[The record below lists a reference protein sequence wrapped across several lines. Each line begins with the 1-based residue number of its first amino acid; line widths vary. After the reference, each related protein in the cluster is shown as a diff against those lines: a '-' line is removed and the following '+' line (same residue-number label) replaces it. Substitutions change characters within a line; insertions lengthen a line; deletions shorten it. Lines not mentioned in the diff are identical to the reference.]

1 MVPPPSHKV
10 SRVSW
15 YSGYRSS
22 KLTFPYGAFTLSGGS
37 FQNPSGS
44 SLLLN
49 AVHTPWCTHHGLGS
63 SAFARR
69 YLRNHY
75 CFLFLS
81 LLRCF
86 SSGGSR
92 LHTMDSCAVAA
103 GLLQQVSPFRDPRI
117 TGYLLLP
124 AAYRSLSRLSSALSA
139 KASTLR
145 SFCLTASCPLAY
157 GHAVGH
163 VLFIRMSSCFARL
176 SACACFFVD
185 TSLITCIHLGCLDIL
200 IRLECFVLY
209 VVFKVRSTM
218 FTDDR
223 VQACLITRFRR
234 EHCILCRRSS
244 EECEAFRTVGTK
256 PVCQS

>member
-1 MVPPPSHKV
+1 MGGGPPA
-10 SRVSW
+10 
-15 YSGYRSS
+15 
-22 KLTFPYGAFTLSGGS
+22 FPQGFTCLVVLRIPLVG
-37 FQNPSGS
+37 
-44 SLLLN
+44 
-49 AVHTPWCTHHGLGS
+49 GLGS

-92 LHTMDSCAVAA
+92 PHTMDSCAVAA

-163 VLFIRMSSCFARL
+163 VLFIRMSSCLHVYFNVR
-176 SACACFFVD
+176 V
-185 TSLITCIHLGCLDIL
+185 SLW
-200 IRLECFVLY
+200 IRISY
-209 VVFKVRSTM
+209 RPGGS
-218 FTDDR
+218 
-223 VQACLITRFRR
+223 R
-234 EHCILCRRSS
+234 EPDPYSPRMSRYSN
-244 EECEAFRTVGTK
+244 
-256 PVCQS
+256 

>member
-22 KLTFPYGAFTLSGGS
+22 KLAFPYGAFTPSGRT
-37 FQNPSGS
+37 FQYLSGS

-92 LHTMDSCAVAA
+92 PHTMDSCAVAA

-145 SFCLTASCPLAY
+145 SFCLTSSSRAALLLGPASPDLTA
-157 GHAVGH
+157 
-163 VLFIRMSSCFARL
+163 L
-176 SACACFFVD
+176 
-185 TSLITCIHLGCLDIL
+185 
-200 IRLECFVLY
+200 
-209 VVFKVRSTM
+209 
-218 FTDDR
+218 
-223 VQACLITRFRR
+223 
-234 EHCILCRRSS
+234 RRSS
-244 EECEAFRTVGTK
+244 SPPGSSRILPGQCGRNFLRH
-256 PVCQS
+256 P

>member
-1 MVPPPSHKV
+1 MTFSPTGLSPSLAGL
-10 SRVSW
+10 SR
-15 YSGYRSS
+15 
-22 KLTFPYGAFTLSGGS
+22 TFPVK
-37 FQNPSGS
+37 S
-44 SLLLN
+44 SSLN
-49 AVHTPWCTHHGLGS
+49 AVHTPECTHSGLGS

-92 LHTMDSCAVAA
+92 LHTMDSCTVAA
-103 GLLQQVSPFRDPRI
+103 GFLQQVSPFRDPRI

-163 VLFIRMSSCFARL
+163 VLFIRMSSCLHASQHARF
-176 SACACFFVD
+176 CGYG
-185 TSLITCIHLGCLDIL
+185 SLIAPAGAVSLIRIHLGCLDIL
-200 IRLECFVLY
+200 ISLECFVLY
-209 VVFKVRSTM
+209 AVFKVRIVT
-218 FTDDR
+218 
-223 VQACLITRFRR
+223 
-234 EHCILCRRSS
+234 E
-244 EECEAFRTVGTK
+244 
-256 PVCQS
+256 